1 MASSQDCKKFIAEI
15 APVIQKVAKDRGYPI
30 CSTVIAQACIES
42 AYGTSSLGWKYHNY
56 FGMKCGSA
64 WKGPSVNMRTK
75 EEYSVGTLTT
85 IRDNFRVYPDMESG
99 VNGYYDFISSKRYSN
114 LKTATTP
121 QMYAERLKSDGYAT
135 SSTYVNTLMNT
146 VRKWNLDKYDSNNP
160 VTDTIK
166 DPKPVLKLGSKGD
179 WVTIAQGRLVVNGYP
194 VAVDGIYGPK
204 TMEAVKQYQKANG
217 LLSDGVVGPATWG
230 KLYSSMGL

>member
-1 MASSQDCKKFIAEI
+1 
-15 APVIQKVAKDRGYPI
+15 
-30 CSTVIAQACIES
+30 
-42 AYGTSSLGWKYHNY
+42 
-56 FGMKCGSA
+56 
-64 WKGPSVNMRTK
+64 MRTK

-85 IRDNFRVYPDMESG
+85 IRDNFRVYDSMEDG
-99 VNGYYDFISSKRYSN
+99 VKGYYDFISSKRYSN

-121 QMYAERLKSDGYAT
+121 QMYAERLKADGYAT

-230 KLYSSMGL
+230 KLYR